1 MNLAMVQ
8 RILGL
13 MLLMFSLTLL
23 VPIAVSFGFADGHHQ
38 PFLSAMAVVAGVG
51 VLLWLPVRS
60 VQRDLRLR
68 DGFLIAA
75 VFWTCLGF
83 AGAVPLYL
91 SDQPGLSFTDAVFE
105 AVSGLTTS
113 GATVIVGLDD
123 LPKSILFYR
132 QQLQWL
138 GGMGI
143 IVLAVALLPVLGIG
157 GMSLYK
163 AETPGPIKDQKLTP
177 RITQTAKAMWAI
189 YALLTAACAASF
201 WLAGMDG
208 FDAIGHAFSVLSTGG
223 FSTKDA
229 SLGHFDSVA
238 IEIVATVFMFLGGVN
253 FALHFYALRKREPGV
268 YWQDTEFKA
277 YFWIVASVVAFVTV
291 YLWLDGEYPTFG
303 ESLRHASLQ
312 VVSMQTS
319 TGLLTTGFADWP
331 GALPPLLMA
340 LTLICGCAGS
350 TAGGMKVIR
359 WLIVFRQ
366 GVCELKQLVHPSAE
380 LPVKI
385 AGRPVPQ
392 RVLNAVAGFF
402 AMYFIIFAVLMFL
415 LMIFGLDQITAWSA
429 IATSINNT
437 GPGLGDVAWH
447 FRDVSDSAKWVCLIA
462 MLVGR
467 LEIFTFVLLLTP
479 AFWER

>member
-1 MNLAMVQ
+1 MNIAMVQ

-23 VPIAVSFGFADGHHQ
+23 VPVGVSLGFGDGHYR
-38 PFLSAMAVVAGVG
+38 PFLYGAAIVAAAGAI
-51 VLLWLPVRS
+51 LWLPVHRL
-60 VQRDLRLR
+60 RRELRLR

-75 VFWTCLGF
+75 VFWVCLGF

-91 SDQPGLSFTDAVFE
+91 SDRPELSFTDCVFE

-163 AETPGPIKDQKLTP
+163 AETPGPMKDQKLTP

-189 YALLTAACAASF
+189 YALLTAACALSF
-201 WLAGMDG
+201 WLAGMSG
-208 FDAIGHAFSVLSTGG
+208 FDAIGHAFSALSTGG
-223 FSTKDA
+223 FSTHDA
-229 SLGHFDSVA
+229 SLGYFNSRP
-238 IEIVATVFMFLGGVN
+238 IEMIATVFMFLGGAN
-253 FALHFYALRKREPGV
+253 FTLHFTALRRREPGT
-268 YWQDTEFKA
+268 YWHDTEFQA
-277 YFWIVASVVAFVTV
+277 YFWIVVSVIAFVTL
-291 YLWLDGEYPTFG
+291 YLWIDGEYATLG
-303 ESLRHASLQ
+303 ESLRYASLQ

-319 TGLLTTGFADWP
+319 TGLMTSGFANWP
-331 GALPPLLMA
+331 GPLPVLLMA

-380 LPVKI
+380 IPVKL

-402 AMYFIIFAVLMFL
+402 AMYFILFAIMLFL
-415 LMIFGLDQITAWSA
+415 LMIFGLDQVTAWSA
-429 IATSINNT
+429 VATTINNT
-437 GPGLGDVAWH
+437 GPGLGDVASN
-447 FRDVSDSAKWVCLIA
+447 FRSVPDSAKWVCTIA

>member
-13 MLLMFSLTLL
+13 MLVMFSLTLL
-23 VPIAVSFGFADGHHQ
+23 VPVAVSLGFGDGHWQ
-38 PFLSAMAVVAGVG
+38 PFILAMAIVAGVG
-51 VLLWLPVRS
+51 LVLWLPVRR
-60 VQRDLRLR
+60 VRRDLRLR

-91 SDQPGLSFTDAVFE
+91 SDRPVLSFTEAVFE

-113 GATVIVGLDD
+113 GATVIVGLDE

-157 GMSLYK
+157 GMSLYR
-163 AETPGPIKDQKLTP
+163 AETPGPMKDQKLTP

-201 WLAGMDG
+201 WLAGMSG
-208 FDAIGHAFSVLSTGG
+208 FDAIGHAFSALSTGG
-223 FSTKDA
+223 FSTHDA
-229 SLGHFDSVA
+229 SLGYFDSVA
-238 IEIVATVFMFLGGVN
+238 IEVIATVFMFLGGVN
-253 FALHFYALRKREPGV
+253 FALHFAALRRREPGV
-268 YWQDTEFKA
+268 YWHDTEFKA
-277 YFWIVASVVAFVTV
+277 YFWIVVSVIAFATA
-291 YLWLDGEYPTFG
+291 YLWLYGQYPTFG

-319 TGLLTTGFADWP
+319 TGLLTTGFVEWP

-340 LTLICGCAGS
+340 LTLVCGCAGS

-380 LPVKI
+380 IPVKL

-392 RVLNAVAGFF
+392 RVVNAVAGFF
-402 AMYFIIFAVLMFL
+402 AMYFIIFAALMFM
-415 LMIFGLDQITAWSA
+415 LMIFGLDQVSAWSA

-467 LEIFTFVLLLTP
+467 LEIFTFVLFLTP

>member
-1 MNLAMVQ
+1 MNLLMVQ
-8 RILGL
+8 RILGI
-13 MLLMFSLTLL
+13 MLVMFSLTLL
-23 VPIAVSFGFADGHHQ
+23 VPIAVSLAYADGHWR
-38 PFLSAMAVVAGVG
+38 PFFYALLIVATVG
-51 VLLWLPVRS
+51 FLLWLPVRR
-60 VQRDLRLR
+60 VRRDLRLR

-83 AGAVPLYL
+83 AGATPLFL
-91 SDQPGLSFTDAVFE
+91 SDVPAMSFTDAVFE
-105 AVSGLTTS
+105 AVSGFTTS

-123 LPKSILFYR
+123 LPKSILYYR
-132 QQLQWL
+132 QQIQWM

-143 IVLAVALLPVLGIG
+143 IVLAVAILPILGIG

-163 AETPGPIKDQKLTP
+163 AETPGPMKDQKLTP

-189 YALLTAACAASF
+189 YALLTAACALGF
-201 WLAGMDG
+201 WAAGMSL
-208 FDAIGHAFSVLSTGG
+208 FDAIGHAFSALSTGG
-223 FSTKDA
+223 FSTHDA
-229 SLGHFDSVA
+229 SLGYFDSVT
-238 IEIVATVFMFLGGVN
+238 IEIIATVFMFLGGVN
-253 FALHFYALRKREPGV
+253 FALHFAVFARREPGI
-268 YWQDTEFKA
+268 YWRDTEFQA
-277 YFWIVASVVAFVTV
+277 YFWLVVAVISFATV
-291 YLWLDGEYPTFG
+291 YLWLYGKYPTIG
-303 ESLRHASLQ
+303 ESLRHASVQ

-366 GVCELKQLVHPSAE
+366 GVAELKQLVHPSAE
-380 LPVKI
+380 IPVKL

-392 RVLNAVAGFF
+392 RVINGVAGFF
-402 AMYFIIFAVLMFL
+402 AMYFIVFAVFMFL
-415 LMIFGLDQITAWSA
+415 LMMIGMDQVSAWSA
-429 IATSINNT
+429 VATSINNT

-447 FRDVSDSAKWVCLIA
+447 FRDVPDSAKWVCTIA

-467 LEIFTFVLLLTP
+467 LEIFTFVLFLTP
-479 AFWER
+479 AFWQR

>member
-1 MNLAMVQ
+1 LPVA
-8 RILGL
+8 I
-13 MLLMFSLTLL
+13 S
-23 VPIAVSFGFADGHHQ
+23 IGFADGHAT
-38 PFLSAMAVVAGVG
+38 PFLAAMAIIAGAG
-51 VLLWLPVRS
+51 LLLWLPVRR
-60 VQRDLRLR
+60 VRRDLRLR
-68 DGFLIAA
+68 DGFLVAA

-83 AGAVPLYL
+83 AGAAPLYL
-91 SDQPGLSFTDAVFE
+91 SDAPGMSFTDAVFE

-113 GATVIVGLDD
+113 GATVIVGLDG

-201 WLAGMDG
+201 WIAGMSG
-208 FDAIGHAFSVLSTGG
+208 FDAIGHAFSALSTGG
-223 FSTKDA
+223 FSTYDA
-229 SLGHFDSVA
+229 SLGHFDSIA
-238 IEIVATVFMFLGGVN
+238 IEVIATVFMFLGGIN
-253 FALHFYALRKREPGV
+253 FALHFAALRRREPGV
-268 YWQDTEFKA
+268 YWGDTEFKA
-277 YFWIVASVVAFVTV
+277 YFWIVVSVITFATL
-291 YLWLDGEYPTFG
+291 YLWLLDVYPSLG

-331 GALPPLLMA
+331 GVLPPLLMA

-380 LPVKI
+380 IPVKL

-392 RVLNAVAGFF
+392 RVVNGVAGFF
-402 AMYFIIFAVLMFL
+402 AMYFVIFAALMFL
-415 LMIFGLDQITAWSA
+415 LMIFGMDQVSAWSA

-437 GPGLGDVAWH
+437 GPGLGEVAWH

-467 LEIFTFVLLLTP
+467 LEIFTFLLLLTP

>member
-1 MNLAMVQ
+1 MNLAMVL

-13 MLLMFSLTLL
+13 MLMIFSLTMLP
-23 VPIAVSFGFADGHHQ
+23 PIAISLLFADGHSQ
-38 PFLSAMAVVAGVG
+38 PFLLSFLIVAAAGL
-51 VLLWLPVRS
+51 LLWFPVRR
-60 VQRDLRLR
+60 VRRDLRLR

-83 AGAVPLYL
+83 AGATPLFL
-91 SDQPGLSFTDAVFE
+91 SDVPPMTFTDAVFE
-105 AVSGLTTS
+105 SVSGFTTS

-123 LPKSILFYR
+123 LPKSILYYR
-132 QQLQWL
+132 QQIQWL

-143 IVLAVALLPVLGIG
+143 IVLAVAILPILGIG

-163 AETPGPIKDQKLTP
+163 AETPGPMKDQKLTP
-177 RITQTAKAMWAI
+177 RIAHTAKAMWAI
-189 YALLTAACAASF
+189 YALLTAACAFGF
-201 WLAGMDG
+201 WVAGMDV
-208 FDAIGHAFSVLSTGG
+208 FDAVSHAFSAMSTGG
-223 FSTKDA
+223 FSTHDA
-229 SLGHFDSVA
+229 SLGHFDSLS
-238 IEIVATVFMFLGGVN
+238 IEMIATVFMFFGGVN
-253 FALHFYALRKREPGV
+253 FALHFAALRGRQPGI
-268 YWQDTEFKA
+268 YWRDTEFQA
-277 YFWIVASVVAFVTV
+277 YFWIVVAVISFTTV
-291 YLWLDGEYPTFG
+291 YLWAYGEYPTFG
-303 ESLRHASLQ
+303 QSLRHASVQ

-331 GALPPLLMA
+331 GALPALLMA

-366 GVCELKQLVHPSAE
+366 GVSELKQLVHPSAE
-380 LPVKI
+380 IPVKL

-392 RVLNAVAGFF
+392 RIINGVAGFF
-402 AMYFIIFAVLMFL
+402 AMYFIVFAVLMFL
-415 LMIFGLDQITAWSA
+415 LMMVGLDQVSAWSA

-437 GPGLGDVAWH
+437 GPGLGEVAWN
-447 FRDVSDSAKWVCLIA
+447 FRGVPDAAKWICTIA

-479 AFWER
+479 AFWQR

>member
-13 MLLMFSLTLL
+13 MLMMFSLTLL
-23 VPIAVSFGFADGHHQ
+23 APIAISLAYADGHWQ
-38 PFLSAMAVVAGVG
+38 PFLYALMIVAAAGL
-51 VLLWLPVRS
+51 LLWFPVRS
-60 VQRDLRLR
+60 VRRDLRLR

-83 AGAVPLYL
+83 AGATPLFL
-91 SDQPGLSFTDAVFE
+91 SDVPALSFTDAVFE
-105 AVSGLTTS
+105 SVSGFTTS

-132 QQLQWL
+132 QQIQWL

-143 IVLAVALLPVLGIG
+143 IVLAVAILPILGIG

-163 AETPGPIKDQKLTP
+163 AETPGPMKDQKLTP

-189 YALLTAACAASF
+189 YALLTAACALGF
-201 WLAGMDG
+201 WAAGMDV
-208 FDAIGHAFSVLSTGG
+208 FDAVSHAFSALSTGG
-223 FSTKDA
+223 FSTHDA
-229 SLGHFDSVA
+229 SLAYFDSVT
-238 IEIVATVFMFLGGVN
+238 IEIIATVFMFLGGVN
-253 FALHFYALRKREPGV
+253 FALHFSVLRWRQPSI
-268 YWQDTEFKA
+268 YWRDTEFKA
-277 YFWIVASVVAFVTV
+277 YFSIVIAVIVFTTL
-291 YLWLDGEYPTFG
+291 YLWSYGEYPTLG
-303 ESLRHASLQ
+303 ESLRHASVQ
-312 VVSMQTS
+312 VVSVQTS
-319 TGLLTTGFADWP
+319 TGLLTTGFAGWP
-331 GALPPLLMA
+331 GALPALLMS

-366 GVCELKQLVHPSAE
+366 GVAELKQLVHPSAE
-380 LPVKI
+380 IPVKL

-392 RVLNAVAGFF
+392 RVINGVAGFF
-402 AMYFIIFAVLMFL
+402 AMYFIIFAVLTFL
-415 LMIFGLDQITAWSA
+415 LMMFGMDQVSAWSA
-429 IATSINNT
+429 VATTINNT
-437 GPGLGDVAWH
+437 GPGLGEVVAH
-447 FRDVSDSAKWVCLIA
+447 FRDVPDSAKWVCTVA

-479 AFWER
+479 AFWQK